1 MLNKHA
7 QERTPMPRT
16 ASTVTF
22 GDFSDAVDVE
32 ALRTFWKAGANLSSD
47 QKRKMREQVMG
58 SNHTSIWNMVQ
69 DVENITKGGSNREAP
84 VRMTGKLTVENVAAA
99 LNKYVRDGE
108 PYPVPDGAPSAEQG
122 APSNGNA
129 STASTPPSPA
139 AASGEP
145 PQGVS
150 PNVLEALTALYEDQG
165 RTFETVATG
174 NDFRMLLWSIAP
186 DALKASA
193 EQGIIGD
200 ALGTLTKSADATATI
215 RSILKAA
222 GLTDEQVLTAMR
234 DANPGMV
241 TAQHSRAADSLFHL
255 NLVKRQ
261 LDGYEGLIRDEAVA
275 IVRKSRQRSEATEAQ
290 VNEARNT
297 VAVDTLGDLLDSL
310 EREAKRWQEWSD
322 NRKAQRERE
331 QVAQGGTPVA
341 EPEAIPYET
350 LPEAVKAIMSETDW
364 SDLPTSAQHKLAERW
379 KDAPEPKAET
389 EAEAVEAAAEAAEEQ
404 GAPPEEGTA
413 EAAAEAAGA
422 EAAPEGNGNQRRRR

>member
-1 MLNKHA
+1 
-7 QERTPMPRT
+7 MPRT
-16 ASTVTF
+16 ASTVPF
-22 GDFSDAVDVE
+22 GDFSDAVDLE
-32 ALRTFWKAGANLSSD
+32 ALRTFWKAGANLTSD
-47 QKRKMREQVMG
+47 LRRKMREQVMG

-69 DVENITKGGSNREAP
+69 DVENITKGGGNREAP

-108 PYPVPDGAPSAEQG
+108 PYPVPDGTPAAEQG
-122 APSNGNA
+122 APGTA
-129 STASTPPSPA
+129 STASSTPPSPA

-165 RTFETVATG
+165 RTFEAVATG

-186 DALKASA
+186 DDLKATA

-331 QVAQGGTPVA
+331 QTAQGGTPEA
-341 EPEAIPYET
+341 APEAIPYET
-350 LPEAVKAIMSETDW
+350 LPPAVKAIMSETDW

-379 KDAPEPKAET
+379 KDAPEAET
-389 EAEAVEAAAEAAEEQ
+389 EAAEVTAPAPPAEEASPEEGAAPTAAEAAE
-404 GAPPEEGTA
+404 
-413 EAAAEAAGA
+413 A
-422 EAAPEGNGNQRRRR
+422 EAAPANGNQRRRR